1 MRISDWSSDVC
12 SSDLLDWTAGIA
24 HSESG
29 VGAGGSRNPAINA
42 LSSGSSTASA
52 ASARSNQH
60 VSRSSCSGHS
70 SACSRNSSGNS
81 ATRSEE
87 HTSELQSLMR
97 ISYAV
102 FCLKKK
108 TKIHHKQEYTCT

>member
-1 MRISDWSSDVC
+1 MAGDVAECAWFTVLDAARIEDVGWPLI
-12 SSDLLDWTAGIA
+12 DELAGDA
-24 HSESG
+24 LAFDHAQAAFEQ
-29 VGAGGSRNPAINA
+29 VGGRQATGTLFGCRVERCRGGGRTCRHAVLIP
-42 LSSGSSTASA
+42 
-52 ASARSNQH
+52 
-60 VSRSSCSGHS
+60 
-70 SACSRNSSGNS
+70 CSRAS

-108 TKIHHKQEYTCT
+108 NTTK

>member
-12 SSDLLDWTAGIA
+12 SSDLA
-24 HSESG
+24 
-29 VGAGGSRNPAINA
+29 
-42 LSSGSSTASA
+42 SSQQFLPLVSTILAPSDARRIDNRTFLGDPDYDTLKQRTASVTLIA
-52 ASARSNQH
+52 DHQFSEAVSISGRARYID
-60 VSRSSCSGHS
+60 
-70 SACSRNSSGNS
+70 AK

-102 FCLKKK
+102 FCLKTKNK
-108 TKIHHKQEYTCT
+108 TNRNRN